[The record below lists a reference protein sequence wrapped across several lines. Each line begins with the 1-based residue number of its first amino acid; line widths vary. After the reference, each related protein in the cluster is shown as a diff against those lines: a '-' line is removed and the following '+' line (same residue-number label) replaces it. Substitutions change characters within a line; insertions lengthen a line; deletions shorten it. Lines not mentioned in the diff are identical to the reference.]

1 MKALIIIANHFEDS
15 QLLVPLYW
23 LQEEGTKV
31 DIVWMKKG
39 MLKVMRGYELR
50 PAKLLTKLGWTII
63 PYRPLTPSHPAPA
76 APASA

>member
-39 MLKVMRGYELR
+39 MLNSDARL
-50 PAKLLTKLGWTII
+50 
-63 PYRPLTPSHPAPA
+63 
-76 APASA
+76 